1 MTFTFM
7 DNLMK
12 LTSKFVNGTDLG
24 QLISS
29 NVYQIITGFGLPGT
43 DLYMLQPYYQKGLL
57 ASPNCFL

>member
-1 MTFTFM
+1 
-7 DNLMK
+7 MK

-43 DLYMLQPYYQKGLL
+43 DLYMLHPYYQKGLWL
-57 ASPNCFL
+57 VLVAFPNNALNFD